1 MPKKKTATQP
11 EITKSLLNFKS
22 KLCTN
27 TELSDRFVSDVIRIT
42 GLEIDAEGYLVDSE
56 DDAIEPDYI
65 AIKGKPV
72 RYATQGILHG
82 KDILFDPYNNLMIME
97 ELFQQTLAKFHPEVS
112 NSQIYACKR
121 DKPVPKVDAYGFVT
135 IMYGNGAKISTACHF
150 KDTTKY
156 LDAFMRLESMTDS
169 IILETLKPYDDYE
182 KAFFANTGNL
192 KGGK

>member
-72 RYATQGILHG
+72 RYANQGILHG
-82 KDILFDPYNNLMIME
+82 KDIY
-97 ELFQQTLAKFHPEVS
+97 
-112 NSQIYACKR
+112 
-121 DKPVPKVDAYGFVT
+121 
-135 IMYGNGAKISTACHF
+135 
-150 KDTTKY
+150 
-156 LDAFMRLESMTDS
+156 
-169 IILETLKPYDDYE
+169 
-182 KAFFANTGNL
+182 
-192 KGGK
+192 